1 MQSYRGEA
9 GGGGLLVGKQ
19 HIEWKIGSG
28 VVNIAL
34 WCSLFSMN
42 NVVKLVSE
50 LEIQNDNV
58 YFLFIIQ
65 SRDQAWWKKTFYRL

>member
-1 MQSYRGEA
+1 
-9 GGGGLLVGKQ
+9 
-19 HIEWKIGSG
+19 
-28 VVNIAL
+28 
-34 WCSLFSMN
+34 MN

-65 SRDQAWWKKTFYRL
+65 SRDQAWWKKNVLSPLSKDWKMNWNSGPKKTTSY